1 MTMET
6 AAKKYALFIEGEWR
20 QASSDE
26 TTERLNPAD
35 QSPVATLPM
44 ATEGDLDA
52 AVTAARKAFDDGAWP
67 SNAKKRARVISSA
80 VAKIRAEIDTLSPL
94 LSREVGKPLSEAR
107 VEVLSMM
114 NTFEAYASMTDNI
127 RGRVVSN
134 ATPVALGIVL
144 KEPVGVA
151 ALIIPWNWPLALLS
165 WKLGAVM
172 ATGCTAVIKP
182 SIYTS
187 ATTYEVA
194 RIFGEAGVPAGV
206 INVISGKSSLIGEKM
221 VTHPGIDKVS
231 FTGSTATGR
240 HIMELASQNVRRV
253 TLELGGK
260 SPNVVFADADIDA
273 AVAGA
278 RAAVFL
284 NCGQTCHAGTRLLL
298 QRQIHDE
305 FMEKLLKVVDGMKVG
320 DPLDKATDMGPVVS
334 EEQMLAVLGYIET
347 GKREGARLVK
357 GGKRL
362 SGDGYDKGWFV
373 EPTVFD
379 EVDNR
384 MRIAQE
390 EIFGPVLVV
399 ETFDGLDEAVAI
411 GNGTTYG
418 LAAGVWSRDLR
429 KVMQFAR
436 RIKAGTVWVNS
447 YHTAGIGN
455 MPFGGYKQSGFGREQ
470 GEEGL
475 EIFLETKAVHLNHG

>member
-1 MTMET
+1 MTTPM
-6 AAKKYALFIEGEWR
+6 AAKKYALFIDGKWR
-20 QASSDE
+20 QAASGE
-26 TTERLNPAD
+26 ATERLNPAD
-35 QSPVATLPM
+35 RSLVGTLPM
-44 ATEGDLDA
+44 ATESDLDA
-52 AVTAARKAFDDGAWP
+52 AVAAARTAFDAGEWSA
-67 SNAKKRARVISSA
+67 NAKRRARIISNA
-80 VAKIRAEIDTLSPL
+80 VAKIRAEIDTLAPL

-134 ATPVALGIVL
+134 ATPSALGIVL

-151 ALIIPWNWPLALLS
+151 GLIIPWNWPLALLS
-165 WKLGAVM
+165 WKLGAVL

-182 SIYTS
+182 SILTS

-194 RIFGEAGVPAGV
+194 RTFSEAGMPGGV
-206 INVISGKSSLIGEKM
+206 INVISGKSSVIGEKL

-240 HIMELASQNVRRV
+240 HIMELASENVRRV

-260 SPNVVFADADIDA
+260 SPNVVFEDADMEA

-278 RAAVFL
+278 RGAVFL

-298 QRQIHDE
+298 QRKIHDE
-305 FMEKLLKVVDGMKVG
+305 FMEKLLKAIDGMKVG

-334 EEQMLAVLGYIET
+334 EEQMQAVLGYIEI
-347 GKREGARLVK
+347 GKQEGARLVR
-357 GGKRL
+357 GGNRL
-362 SGDGYDKGWFV
+362 TGPAYDKGFFL

-379 EVDNR
+379 EVDNH

-399 ETFDGLDEAVAI
+399 GTFDDLEEALAI
-411 GNGTTYG
+411 ANDTTYG
-418 LAAGVWSRDLR
+418 LAAGVWSRDLH
-429 KVMQFAR
+429 KVMRFAR
-436 RIKAGTVWVNS
+436 GVKAGTVWVNS
-447 YHTAGIGN
+447 YHTAGVGN

-475 EIFLETKAVHLNHG
+475 EIFLETKAIHLNHS